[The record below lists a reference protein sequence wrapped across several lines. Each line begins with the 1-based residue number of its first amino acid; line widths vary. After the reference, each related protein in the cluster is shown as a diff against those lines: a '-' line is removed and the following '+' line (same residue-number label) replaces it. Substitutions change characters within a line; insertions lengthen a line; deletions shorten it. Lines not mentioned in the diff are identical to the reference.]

1 MVSLSAH
8 FKPRLNG
15 LTISRFV
22 GVLTGGAVV
31 IWAALT
37 FNRLGATQPVF
48 SSLLLCVGFLY
59 AGLLVF
65 PWRAI
70 KWPLL
75 WKGLFAAMITL
86 MVIWAVFL
94 IGEVAYTQA
103 IAIELKAKAR
113 PPVLEGALLFLSL
126 LQVPTVFF
134 ARYPHCLD

>member
-1 MVSLSAH
+1 MVSLSVPLN
-8 FKPRLNG
+8 PRFNG

-22 GVLTGGAVV
+22 GVLTGAAVA
-31 IWAALT
+31 IWAVLI
-37 FNRLGATQPVF
+37 FNRLGATQPIF
-48 SSLLLCVGFLY
+48 SGLLLCVGLFY

-65 PWRAI
+65 PWGAI

-75 WKGLFAAMITL
+75 WKGLFAAMIAL

-134 ARYPHCLD
+134 ARYPHCLE